1 MGGFLHFGL
10 SSGTTSNDTR
20 SQDNVNSRKW
30 LALVLTGGALTLGV
44 AACGDDSDSTTESGG
59 DTPTGL
65 SGSIVIDG
73 SSTVGPLTKAVA
85 EAFAQENPDVDIQ
98 VGEAGTGGGFEKFCV
113 GETDANDA
121 SRQIEPEEEEI
132 CSKNN
137 VEYEEL
143 QVANDALT
151 VVLNPDNPVTCLT
164 IDQLAAI
171 WGPDNPAASW
181 GDVEDLDA
189 EFTEEIQRFGPGTDS
204 GTFDYF
210 TEAVNGEEGIQT
222 KDYNDVG
229 EQDNLTVT
237 GVQGEPGGI
246 GYFGFSF
253 YEENAD
259 TLKAAEIDG
268 GDGCVAPSAETV
280 QDGSYTPLGRGLYL
294 YPSGEALDDE
304 TFDAFMQFYL
314 DNVNEIAPQVG
325 FIPLTDEQLTE
336 SQDKLSALIG

>member
-1 MGGFLHFGL
+1 
-10 SSGTTSNDTR
+10 
-20 SQDNVNSRKW
+20 VNSRKW

-44 AACGDDSDSTTESGG
+44 AACGGDDEGTTSGG
-59 DTPTGL
+59 DTPSGL

-85 EAFAQENPDVDIQ
+85 EAFNAENPDVEIQ
-98 VGEAGTGGGFEKFCV
+98 VGESGTGGGFEKFCV
-113 GETDANDA
+113 GETAANDA
-121 SRQIEPEEEEI
+121 SRQIEADEEEI
-132 CSKNN
+132 CAENN
-137 VEYEEL
+137 VTYEEV

-151 VVLNPDNPVTCLT
+151 VVLNPENPVTCLT
-164 IDQLAAI
+164 VDQLAAI
-171 WGPDNPAASW
+171 WGPDSPAASW
-181 GDVEDLDA
+181 GDVEGLDA
-189 EFTEEIQRFGPGTDS
+189 EFSDEIQRFGPGTDS

-210 TEAVNGEEGIQT
+210 TEAVNGEEGVQT

-237 GVQGEPGGI
+237 GVQGEAGGI

-253 YEENAD
+253 FEENAD

-280 QDGSYTPLGRGLYL
+280 QDGTYAPLGRGLYI
-294 YPSGEALDDE
+294 YPSGEALKDE
-304 TFDAFMQFYL
+304 ATAAFMQYYV

-336 SQDKLSALIG
+336 AQDKVSSLAG